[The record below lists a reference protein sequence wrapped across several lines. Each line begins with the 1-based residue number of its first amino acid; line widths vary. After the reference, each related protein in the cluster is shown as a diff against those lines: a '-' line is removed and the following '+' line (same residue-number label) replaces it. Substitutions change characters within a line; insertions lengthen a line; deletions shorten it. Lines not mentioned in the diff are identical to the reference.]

1 MASTGDTPRQRPRPA
16 MVRIALHDADIRA
29 HLREKWSLTKIA
41 NALGVPQTT
50 LRQYCRQHE
59 IDWAKNGWKLDGP
72 LAMHHDRIR
81 AWAASGNTLQKIADE
96 LHVTASAI
104 HQHCRLHGISH
115 NSKRGWRPG
124 SHLAEQHHSWKGGRT
139 VSAAG
144 YVSVKAPGGHPGSD
158 SRGNIREHRIVME
171 GMIGRHLLPG
181 EVVHHKDGNRS
192 NNDPSNLQLFSC
204 NGHHTHYDLK
214 GRPGKKWTDEQRQKA
229 SDSHKGYHHSPE
241 SRAKMSAAQKGR
253 TRTPEQ
259 RQRMS
264 DARKLY
270 CRQRAEMIALASP
283 PESETDVSPRP

>member
-1 MASTGDTPRQRPRPA
+1 MAQPKGSVP
-16 MVRIALHDADIRA
+16 
-29 HLREKWSLTKIA
+29 W
-41 NALGVPQTT
+41 NAGTSQ
-50 LRQYCRQHE
+50 
-59 IDWAKNGWKLDGP
+59 GWTD
-72 LAMHHDRIR
+72 
-81 AWAASGNTLQKIADE
+81 
-96 LHVTASAI
+96 
-104 HQHCRLHGISH
+104 
-115 NSKRGWRPG
+115 KRGYRWRYI
-124 SHLAEQHHSWKGGRT
+124 T
-139 VSAAG
+139 VNGKRRA
-144 YVSVKAPGGHPGSD
+144 V
-158 SRGNIREHRIVME
+158 REHRYVMRE
-171 GMIGRHLLPG
+171 ALGRELEPW
-181 EVVHHKDGNRS
+181 EIVHHKDGNRS